1 MIRFENYLRLHGPK
15 AFVVYKAVFSIPFND
30 PRGEYAPTREVI
42 ENAARRFGIRLHR
55 LQEEHVFISGEAR
68 KAKSPKTRRLYR
80 QLVRRASQEM
90 RVRAMHTS
98 TPAPTP
104 TRMPIPIPLL
114 GNVAL
119 TMDADFEQSEYL
131 VNVEEQLS
139 PLIHGPRKMT
149 TETCQPTLAFRVWDS
164 NSRAKFSSQH
174 GFVSEVFQMW
184 KGPFPE
190 PFQPDGAGK
199 QALTILMNIHL
210 SMKGG
215 SSAFVSTTSSL
226 LQAFTKASSMSKPH
240 IAVILLDHPTL
251 TKPHRTIHAA
261 ESLKDLKEQG
271 QAWWARYKGITEYM
285 IWANIPSECICT
297 HFPLADLISLYEE
310 DQTVANILHLQ
321 EFTAGRKTMALSAAL
336 REKNITLTPSTA
348 AAMGRVAKLFGLDRA
363 GVALYHIE
371 TFIAR
376 LVDGW
381 SIIDNAS
388 GHINDISCVFAEA
401 LKSRAY
407 RRQEIIGAYLAGIKE
422 GTETLAFFERRRRP
436 AKR

>member
-30 PRGEYAPTREVI
+30 PRGEYAPIREVI

-90 RVRAMHTS
+90 RVGAMYTP
-98 TPAPTP
+98 TPAPAPTP
-104 TRMPIPIPLL
+104 TRIPISIPLL

-119 TMDADFEQSEYL
+119 TTDADFEQSEHL
-131 VNVEEQLS
+131 VDVEEQLN
-139 PLIHGPRKMT
+139 PRKMST
-149 TETCQPTLAFRVWDS
+149 GSCQPTLAFRVWDS
-164 NSRAKFSSQH
+164 NSRANHSLQN
-174 GFVSEVFQMW
+174 GFVSEAFQMW
-184 KGPFPE
+184 KGSFPD

-215 SSAFVSTTSSL
+215 SSAFVSTTTSL
-226 LQAFTKASSMSKPH
+226 LQALTKASSMSRPH
-240 IAVILLDHPTL
+240 IAVVLLDHPTL
-251 TKPHRTIHAA
+251 TKPHKTLHAA

-297 HFPLADLISLYEE
+297 HFPLADLISLYDE
-310 DQTVANILHLQ
+310 DHTVTNLLHLQ

-336 REKNITLTPSTA
+336 REKNMTLTPSTA

-363 GVALYHIE
+363 GVALHHIE
-371 TFIAR
+371 TFVAR

-388 GHINDISCVFAEA
+388 GHINDISCAFAEA